1 MKQLKIVL
9 NFEFMN
15 YAKRKSFIAL
25 TLGLMIIVALVLSW
39 PSISGLLGFGG
50 DEDTDDDAPMLIAL
64 LDEADGLAG
73 TAEYYNNVYQN
84 SGTSFVAVTSSRQKA
99 EESVESGD
107 YESLI
112 ILVGPLEYIRVT
124 RNICMYD
131 DFAYGFEATM
141 LAEYRQQ
148 SLSQYGVPAEDVD
161 NILTAAV
168 SGMVQTTQAGKDQRQ
183 NFFYTYILIFLLY
196 MAIIIY
202 GQLVA
207 TSVATE
213 KSSRAMELLITSTEP
228 KSLMFG
234 KVLGASLAGI
244 VQIVLV
250 LGTAYLVYNLNEAQY
265 ESIPIIQSI
274 FAMPLSMLLY
284 TLLFFVLGFLLYAF
298 LYAAMASL
306 VSRIEDLSTVVMP
319 ITFLFIIAFMVVM
332 FSMSSGNVDST
343 LMVFCSFLPLT
354 SPMAMFTRIAMGE
367 VASWQIVVSVVILIV
382 STIGVGVLSASIY
395 RMGVLLY
402 GTPPKPKAIIKMLRA
417 QKTQSAR

>member
-73 TAEYYNNVYQN
+73 TAEYYINVYQN